1 MLKQFLSRLLGT
13 DDKADLYQPSSTKPP
28 VPPPIKLAAGGRI
41 RLFENGTDIDID
53 DVFSQPFLLVFAAG
67 IVNPF
72 GPTLT
77 AVLVR
82 EPPGN
87 DGPADIIRLML
98 NPFSQEIQLRGVV
111 GDKESIS
118 LPDVVKHLP
127 TDWLGSCPTLLMPG
141 KALNTDFGALE
152 LSGLLRKL
160 HGARETLDSLE
171 RFPRNPWDRISDE
184 MNSAVAAAAGKKSQ
198 GAQSVLG
205 PSGSKRLMRILLDK
219 EHFDMEV
226 KAFFAAWKGSIE
238 HGPKGM
244 ATLELDEMIACFALL
259 LAESSLQHELFAGDP
274 SA

>member
-1 MLKQFLSRLLGT
+1 MLKRFLSRFFRT
-13 DDKADLYQPSSTKPP
+13 DDKADLHPPSSPKPP
-28 VPPPIKLAAGGRI
+28 APPVIKLAAGGRI
-41 RLFENGTDIDID
+41 RLFEEGTDIDID

-82 EPPGN
+82 ESPREEGS
-87 DGPADIIRLML
+87 ADIIRLML
-98 NPFSQEIQLRGVV
+98 NPFSQEMQLKGVV
-111 GDKESIS
+111 PDKDSVSI
-118 LPDVVKHLP
+118 PDIAKNIP
-127 TDWLGSCPTLLMPG
+127 TDWLGACPTLLIPG

-152 LSGLLRKL
+152 LNGLLRTL
-160 HGARETLDSLE
+160 HDARETLDALE

-184 MNSAVAAAAGKKSQ
+184 MNSAVAAAVGKKSQ
-198 GAQSVLG
+198 GAQSLLG
-205 PSGSKRLMRILLDK
+205 PSGSKRLIRILLDK

-238 HGPKGM
+238 HGSKGM
-244 ATLELDEMIACFALL
+244 ATLELDEMIECFALL
-259 LAESSLQHELFAGDP
+259 LGESSLQHELFASDP